1 VVMNDILLN
10 KRLTVER
17 CLNRILEEFS
27 DEAEFRNNFTKQDSV
42 ILNLQRA
49 CEACIDS
56 ANHII
61 RVHRL
66 GAPQSSRDSFTLLE
80 SAGLLPADLSLSM
93 KKMVGLRNIAV
104 HDYQK
109 LNLDVVVSVAKH
121 HLTDFEQF
129 LDAVGQI
136 GASAG

>member
-1 VVMNDILLN
+1 MNDILLN

-80 SAGLLPADLSLSM
+80 TAGLLSADLSLSM
-93 KKMVGLRNIAV
+93 RRWWA
-104 HDYQK
+104 
-109 LNLDVVVSVAKH
+109 
-121 HLTDFEQF
+121 FE
-129 LDAVGQI
+129 I
-136 GASAG
+136 